1 MVKREFRR
9 GWGTDTHPREGSWNF
24 VSQTKIRRLHG
35 SRWESLV
42 TDGKEG
48 GGFYSGETI
57 LGSMVVS
64 VIAGLL
70 ERTSRWQKDMDK
82 IRLRVQDTQ
91 IHHTRSKG
99 VGGQHKGRGP
109 GEWDS
114 GFSQSSTRPRRLCRR
129 PN

>member
-1 MVKREFRR
+1 M
-9 GWGTDTHPREGSWNF
+9 
-24 VSQTKIRRLHG
+24 
-35 SRWESLV
+35 

-48 GGFYSGETI
+48 SGFYSGETI

-64 VIAGLL
+64 VRAGLL
-70 ERTSRWQKDMDK
+70 DRTSRWQKDMDK

-91 IHHTRSKG
+91 IQHARSKG
-99 VGGQHKGRGP
+99 MGGQHKVRGV

-114 GFSQSSTRPRRLCRR
+114 GVSQSSTRPRRLCRG